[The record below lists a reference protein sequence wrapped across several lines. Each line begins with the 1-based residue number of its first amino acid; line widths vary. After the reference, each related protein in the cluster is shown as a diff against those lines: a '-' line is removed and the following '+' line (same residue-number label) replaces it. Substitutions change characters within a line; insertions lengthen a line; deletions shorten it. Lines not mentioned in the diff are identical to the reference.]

1 MNLSRKHKKLKFE
14 QLFFKVVGIKCS
26 RQFIRWCGQNNLSF
40 DEVRYLINDGWHLYG
55 NTVKEQ
61 FIMSKSANNSVYGF
75 TAHS

>member
-40 DEVRYLINDGWHLYG
+40 DEVRYLVNDGWHLYG
-55 NTVKEQ
+55 NTVKD
-61 FIMSKSANNSVYGF
+61 FIFYGKDDF
-75 TAHS
+75 NERT

>member
-40 DEVRYLINDGWHLYG
+40 DEVRYLVNDGWHLYG
-55 NTVKEQ
+55 NTVKD
-61 FIMSKSANNSVYGF
+61 FIFHGKDVLNEC
-75 TAHS
+75 T

>member
-14 QLFFKVVGIKCS
+14 QLFTNVIGIKCS

-55 NTVKEQ
+55 NSVKE
-61 FIMSKSANNSVYGF
+61 FIFRGKDDLK
-75 TAHS
+75 